1 MYYVSLPTEDAHQG
15 HPIGAGTAGF
25 AQRVNDKVTIKIS
38 ELGVTE
44 THSHVPTSALC
55 PERFV
60 QEQPS
65 RL

>member
-15 HPIGAGTAGF
+15 HPLGAGF
-25 AQRVNDKVTIKIS
+25 AQRVNDKVAIKIS

-44 THSHVPTSALC
+44 THSYIPTLALC